1 MAEFR
6 QNFKLKPKEQLVS
19 SQLLTN
25 IIKSST
31 IPKAVVEGINSELWY
46 ESLIGQ
52 GKIIFKS
59 DVTDEGFL
67 KQAILN
73 S

>member
-59 DVTDEGFL
+59 DVTYEGFL
-67 KQAILN
+67 K
-73 S
+73 